1 MCENSVSVACDD
13 VERLCIVDCSRKV
26 EPDFT
31 PQRGLLHARE
41 EQRVTSHYE

>member
-1 MCENSVSVACDD
+1 MCENSVSVSCDD

-26 EPDFT
+26 EPNFI

-41 EQRVTSHYE
+41 EQQVTSHYE